1 MSDPRKHG
9 LPWPF
14 VHVDEPGYFGVEI
27 APNEI
32 VVVVLAGDHRK
43 VLADYDKLRQAAV
56 EQIEAAQHL
65 VDVWRHFGGPHE

>member
-14 VHVDEPGYFGVEI
+14 VHVDEPGFLGVEI

-32 VVVVLAGDHRK
+32 VYVVLAGDFRQL
-43 VLADYDKLRQAAV
+43 VADYDKLRRAAV

-65 VDVWRHFGGPHE
+65 VDVWQHFGNAT